1 MMETEDCCQLC
12 NEPRSAHGDKHH
24 EFSTDGQLKG
34 PVRDKTKP
42 PLERSA
48 DSPMINHLSGL
59 MLRTIERLTM
69 LGVLQE
75 ADLAYIF
82 GGKVPDVSGTGGQAT
97 GPTPRHGN

>member
-34 PVRDKTKP
+34 PIRDKTKP
-42 PLERSA
+42 PLERTA
-48 DSPMINHLSGL
+48 DSPMVNHLSGL

-69 LGVLQE
+69 LGLLHE
-75 ADLAYIF
+75 ADLLYIF
-82 GGKVPDVSGTGGQAT
+82 GGKAPDVSNPGGEAAE
-97 GPTPRHGN
+97 PAPRHST